1 MGTKRVGLAR
11 VQALIENLDRAIGL
25 EGSNVT
31 VNSLISDEGVSIT
44 SGHCTITDGRLKLT
58 SATKGIEATH
68 TNVTQATSITTGVTA
83 SGHVGIITM
92 HATAIAADEN
102 IEFTVT
108 NTIAKTTSCIF
119 LSMQDENTTDDAQLV
134 CASHTHANGSFKIT
148 VANTDSA
155 QASSATAV
163 KIHYLLINPL

>member
-11 VQALIENLDRAIGL
+11 MEALMENLDRALDL
-25 EGSNVT
+25 EGSDVT
-31 VNSLISDEGVSIT
+31 VNSLISDLGVT
-44 SGHCTITDGRLKLT
+44 VTAGNCTISDGKLKIS
-58 SATKGIEATH
+58 SATKGLEMTH
-68 TNVTQATSITTGVTA
+68 TNVTQGTSIITGVTA
-83 SGHVGIITM
+83 NGHCGIITM

-102 IEFTVT
+102 IEFVVT
-108 NTIAKTTSCIF
+108 NSVAKTTSVIL
-119 LSMQDENTTDDAQLV
+119 LSMQDENTTDNTQLV

-163 KIHYLLINPL
+163 KVHYLIINAI